1 MNERILLVEDEPGLI
16 TTLGDYLTSEG
27 YRFQSAQNGEEGLAY
42 AIKEPFDLIVLDV
55 MLPYKSGLDVCRDLR
70 QQGFATP
77 VLMLTARGQVTD
89 RVLGLKIGADD
100 YLIKPFDMLEL
111 LARIEALLRRGRQ
124 KSGGA
129 SFVYEFGNIRVVTC
143 CTEVRLDGTPVALSA
158 REFQLLRYFIEHRG
172 DTLSRKELLGEVWG
186 YKGARMTRTVD
197 VHVASLRRKLERDP
211 ANPKFILT
219 VLGFGYKFA
228 G

>member
-129 SFVYEFGNIRVVTC
+129 SFVYEFGNIRVDTC

-158 REFQLLRYFIEHRG
+158 REFQLLRHLIEHRG
-172 DTLSRKELLGEVWG
+172 ETLSRKKLLGEVWG
-186 YKGARMTRTVD
+186 YHGARLTRTVD